1 MSSKPARPASR
12 TKEPPPGDVEA
23 ARRASEES
31 LRSFIDNA
39 VFGIYRSAVDGR
51 VLMMNRT
58 LATML
63 GYGSPDELMGA
74 DLAATVYQDPAERE
88 RLVQQHR
95 AGDRYSGV
103 ESVWKRKDGK
113 PVPVRLSG
121 RVLHDG
127 SGAVAGFEGI
137 VEDLSER
144 HALEHRLRQAE
155 KMEAVGQ
162 LAGGMAHDF
171 NNLLTTILTTADL
184 IGGELIGDST
194 IQSDLETIKIA
205 SSRGS
210 DLIRKLLAFA
220 RRQRLDLQP
229 VVLDALLQEVSTVL
243 RRLLPQDIEIR
254 VEVDA
259 AGSAARADP
268 VAVEQILI
276 NLATN
281 ARDAMPGGGTL
292 TIGTGR
298 ENLTAAGCET
308 QGWGL
313 PGRYAVLSVTDTGI
327 GMDPVTQS
335 HLFEPFFTT
344 KAVDA
349 GTGLGLAMVYG
360 LVKQHDG
367 FVDVRSTPGSGT
379 TVRVLLPEAESAA
392 ARSTPE
398 GGTAQL
404 RGTETILLAE
414 DEDSLRRAA
423 ARVLQKH
430 GYRVIEAANGAEALA
445 LYGEHEFEIVLI
457 VADVVMPTLGG
468 PQLLRALRQAGKN
481 VRVLF
486 TSGYTARD
494 VQETKALDPGLP
506 FLAKPWTI
514 SDFLRR
520 VREVLDQ
527 PVPE

>member
-1 MSSKPARPASR
+1 MSTKPSSSATPAKGRPPQDA
-12 TKEPPPGDVEA
+12 EA

-31 LRSFIDNA
+31 LRSLIDNA

-63 GYGSPDELMGA
+63 GYGSPEELLGA
-74 DLAATVYQDPAERE
+74 DLAATVYQNPADRE
-88 RLVQQHR
+88 RLVREYR
-95 AGDRYSGV
+95 AGDHYEGV
-103 ESVWKRKDGK
+103 ETTWRRKDGK
-113 PVPVRLSG
+113 PIPVRLSG
-121 RVLHDG
+121 RVQHDG
-127 SGAVAGFEGI
+127 SGAVVGFEGI
-137 VEDLSER
+137 VEDLRER
-144 HALEHRLRQAE
+144 HALEQRLRQAE

-171 NNLLTTILTTADL
+171 NNLLTTILTTTDL

-194 IQSDLETIKIA
+194 IKSDLETIKA
-205 SSRGS
+205 ATRRGS
-210 DLIRKLLAFA
+210 ELIRKLLAFA

-229 VVLDALLQEVSTVL
+229 VVLDALLQEVSVVL

-254 VEVDA
+254 LEVEQ

-281 ARDAMPGGGTL
+281 ARDAMPGGGVL
-292 TIGTGR
+292 TIGAGR
-298 ENLTAAGCET
+298 EDLSAAACDV
-308 QGWGL
+308 QGWGV

-327 GMDPVTQS
+327 GMDPETQS

-360 LVKQHDG
+360 LVKQHG
-367 FVDVRSTPGSGT
+367 GYVDVRSTPGSGT
-379 TVRVLLPEAESAA
+379 TVRVLLPEAEAA
-392 ARSTPE
+392 ASRSTPE

-404 RGTETILLAE
+404 RGSETILLAE
-414 DEDSLRRAA
+414 DEDALRRAA
-423 ARVLQKH
+423 ARVLEKH
-430 GYRVIEAANGAEALA
+430 GYRVFEAANGAEALA
-445 LYGEHEFEIVLI
+445 LYGEHESEIALI
-457 VADVVMPTLGG
+457 VADVVMPTLSG
-468 PQLLRALRQAGKN
+468 PQLLRELRQAGKS
-481 VRVLF
+481 VKVLF

-494 VQETKALDPGLP
+494 VQETKALDPSQP

-514 SDFLRR
+514 SEFLRR

-527 PVPE
+527 PAPS